1 MSKLMQ
7 KLNTLRSH
15 GILEDIDLELCR
27 FLGDRDP
34 EISDEILLSACL
46 VSYLY
51 RQGDVCLMLEK
62 YASQTLFEES
72 DEDLHIQAPASDIWE
87 KALLDSEVVGHP
99 GDFKPLILDDGGR
112 LYLHKLWHYENVLAR
127 QLINRSQQT
136 TGDIDRALLKEGLDR
151 LFPNNGSG
159 VDWQKVAA
167 AAAVKNK
174 LSVISGGPGTGKTST
189 VVRVLALLLEQA
201 AQEEQNISIA
211 LAAPTGK
218 AAGRLKESISSAKE
232 ALNVDEEIR
241 ETIPE
246 DTMTLHQLLGA
257 RRYSSSFRHDEDN
270 PVPYDLVIV
279 DEASMVDQVLMSK
292 LVNAMLE
299 KTQLILLG
307 DKDQLAS
314 VEAGSVLGD
323 ICSLE
328 SNRFSSDMADWL
340 RELSLAISEDSV
352 AKDVKPLTDHITLLT
367 KSYRF
372 GADSGIARLADC
384 VNNGDADQSL
394 EVLRSGSLT
403 DVTLASI
410 DDTTQLEQVLRENVA
425 GYFENIIQ
433 SESVEMALQRL
444 NEFQILAAHRRG
456 PWGIE
461 FLNRY
466 VEQILQQEGLLPK
479 YQQWYTGKPV
489 IINVNDYT
497 LGLHNGDTGL
507 CMPDA
512 QGELKIHFRHE
523 DTIRSIAPGRL
534 PDHNTAFALTVHKS
548 QGSEFNRVLLVL
560 PDKVSQVLSREL
572 VYTAVTRARTA
583 ISILGRE
590 SVLRKTIHKRLQ
602 RSSGLRDRLWG
613 KSNAF

>member
-1 MSKLMQ
+1 MSELMQ
-7 KLNTLRSH
+7 KFTTLRSQ

-27 FLGDRDP
+27 FLGDRHP

-62 YASQTLFEES
+62 YASQPLFEES
-72 DEDLHIQAPASDIWE
+72 AGDLNIKAPDSDIWK
-87 KALLDSEVVGHP
+87 KALFDSEVVGHP
-99 GDFKPLILDDGGR
+99 GDYKPLILDDGGR
-112 LYLHKLWHYENVLAR
+112 LYLHKLWHYEKVLAQ

-136 TGDIDRALLKEGLDR
+136 TRDIDRALLQEGLDR
-151 LFPNNGSG
+151 LFTNNGEE

-167 AAAVKNK
+167 ATAVKNN

-189 VVRVLALLLEQA
+189 VVRLLALLLEQA
-201 AQEEQNISIA
+201 SEQGQNISIA

-218 AAGRLKESISSAKE
+218 AAARLKDSILSAKE

-241 ETIPE
+241 ESIPE
-246 DTMTLHQLLGA
+246 ETMTLHQLLGA
-257 RRYSSSFRHDEDN
+257 RRYSSAFKYNEDK

-323 ICSLE
+323 ICSLN
-328 SNRFSSDMADWL
+328 SNQFSTDTADWL
-340 RELSLAISEDSV
+340 SELSLTIPENRIAEE
-352 AKDVKPLTDHITLLT
+352 VKPLTDHITLLT

-372 GADSGIARLADC
+372 KGDSGIARLADS
-384 VNNGDADQSL
+384 VNNGDAQKSL
-394 EVLRSGSLT
+394 DVLQADTYGDATLT
-403 DVTLASI
+403 TVN
-410 DDTTQLEQVLRENVA
+410 DTTELEQVLRDNIVR
-425 GYFENIIQ
+425 YFQQVIQ
-433 SESVEMALQRL
+433 SDTAETALQQL
-444 NEFQILAAHRRG
+444 NEFQILSAHRRG

-461 FLNRY
+461 FLNQY
-466 VEQILQQEGLLPK
+466 VEQILQQERLIPK
-479 YQQWYTGKPV
+479 YQQWYSGKPV

-497 LGLHNGDTGL
+497 LGLHNGDTGICL
-507 CMPDA
+507 PDDEG
-512 QGELKIHFRHE
+512 QLKVFFKHE
-523 DTIRSIAPGRL
+523 DTIRTIAPGRL
-534 PDHNTAFALTVHKS
+534 PNHSIAFALTVHKS

-560 PDKVSQVLSREL
+560 PEKVSQVLSREL
-572 VYTAVTRARTA
+572 IYTAVTRARTT

-590 SVLRKTIHKRLQ
+590 SVLRETINKKLQ

-613 KSNAF
+613 N